1 MNDWRESY
9 RMKVI
14 NMCKKI
20 SLVTNI
26 RILVAIGLLFNLI
39 MSGLGMY
46 FMNDINNSST
56 LINRDVVDPLVKAN
70 NLRSDFYKL
79 RIAVL
84 QTLSDYD
91 AQKNA
96 EVDKLYQTVLATE
109 ADYFT
114 NRDQYE
120 FDREKKIKLDQLL
133 SDYRDKWMI
142 IHDTYLKANKPVPD
156 EVEQTFAE
164 FSNRLDTNVNDII
177 LYLTTNGD
185 KLDSDA
191 TEKYDYAWNYYAVL
205 MGCVVFCVILVSY
218 ILSTSINSSAKEMIQ
233 YCEEFGKGNLTIK
246 IEEADN
252 TEFGRM
258 RGALA
263 NAVITTSSMI
273 DIVQRKSDDLTK
285 ASHNLSA
292 ISEQLSAAFE
302 TVSQSVHE
310 TSTGV
315 GEQTRDLVVIAETM
329 AEFGEQLTEIVQSIQ
344 VVDGLTRDIQ
354 DIASESDI
362 HMNKAAQSVEH
373 TNEVFLGLIK
383 NISKV
388 NENVNK
394 IDEITSLI
402 NTIADQT
409 NLLALNAA
417 IESARAGEHGKGFA
431 VVANEVRKLAE
442 QSRIFSQRISDQ
454 IGTISKDAEHML
466 QTADEMQMEMYTQ
479 KNDIANALN
488 SFTNITKAVEDI
500 GPKIHHLSQSAGHI
514 LEEKETISSKVE
526 NSTAVAEE
534 IFAKTEEIAST
545 SEQTTASSQEVAT
558 TAEVMFEMTNE
569 MQNVMKNFKV

>member
-1 MNDWRESY
+1 
-9 RMKVI
+9 
-14 NMCKKI
+14 
-20 SLVTNI
+20 
-26 RILVAIGLLFNLI
+26 
-39 MSGLGMY
+39 
-46 FMNDINNSST
+46 
-56 LINRDVVDPLVKAN
+56 
-70 NLRSDFYKL
+70 
-79 RIAVL
+79 
-84 QTLSDYD
+84 
-91 AQKNA
+91 
-96 EVDKLYQTVLATE
+96 
-109 ADYFT
+109 
-114 NRDQYE
+114 
-120 FDREKKIKLDQLL
+120 
-133 SDYRDKWMI
+133 
-142 IHDTYLKANKPVPD
+142 
-156 EVEQTFAE
+156 
-164 FSNRLDTNVNDII
+164 
-177 LYLTTNGD
+177 
-185 KLDSDA
+185 
-191 TEKYDYAWNYYAVL
+191 
-205 MGCVVFCVILVSY
+205 
-218 ILSTSINSSAKEMIQ
+218 MIQ

>member
-1 MNDWRESY
+1 
-9 RMKVI
+9 MKVFNI
-14 NMCKKI
+14 CKKI

-26 RILVAIGLLFNLI
+26 RILVAIGLLFSLI

-46 FMNDINNSST
+46 FMKDINDSST
-56 LINRDVVDPLVKAN
+56 LINRNVVDPLVKAN

-79 RIAVL
+79 RFAVL
-84 QTLSDYD
+84 QTISEYD
-91 AQKNA
+91 AKNYD
-96 EVDKLYQTVLATE
+96 EIDKLYNTVLASE

-114 NRDQYE
+114 NREENE
-120 FDREKKIKLDQLL
+120 FDREKKMQIDQLL
-133 SDYRDKWMI
+133 RSYFENWVTIR
-142 IHDTYLKANKPVPD
+142 DTYLKANNPVLQD
-156 EVEQTFAE
+156 VKQTFAE
-164 FSNRLDTNVNDII
+164 YAIKLDNNINDLI

-191 TEKYDYAWNYYAVL
+191 TEKYENAWSYYAIL
-205 MGCVVFCVILVSY
+205 MGSVIFIVVLVSY
-218 ILSTSINSSAKEMIQ
+218 ILSTSINNSAKEMIQ

-263 NAVITTSSMI
+263 NAVVNTSAMI
-273 DIVQRKSDDLTK
+273 DTVQRKSDDLTK

-302 TVSQSVHE
+302 IVTQSVHE

-315 GEQTRDLVVIAETM
+315 GEQTRDLVTIAETM

-354 DIASESDI
+354 DVARESDI

-373 TNEVFLGLIK
+373 TNEVFLGLIR
-383 NISKV
+383 NITKV

-394 IDEITSLI
+394 IDEFTGLI

-454 IGTISKDAEHML
+454 IGTISKDSEHML

-479 KNDIANALN
+479 KNDIANALH
-488 SFTNITKAVEDI
+488 SFANITKAVEDI

-514 LEEKETISSKVE
+514 LQEKETISARVE

-558 TAEVMFEMTNE
+558 TAEVMSEMTND
-569 MQNVMKNFKV
+569 MQAVMNNFKV

>member
-1 MNDWRESY
+1 
-9 RMKVI
+9 MKMI
-14 NMCKKI
+14 SMCKKI
-20 SLVTNI
+20 SLVINI

-79 RIAVL
+79 RIAIL
-84 QTLSDYD
+84 QTLRDYD
-91 AQKNA
+91 AQKSA
-96 EVDKLYQTVLATE
+96 EVDKLYNIVLANE
-109 ADYFT
+109 ANYFA
-114 NRDQYE
+114 NHDEHE
-120 FDREKKIKLDQLL
+120 FDREKKMKMDQLL
-133 SDYRDKWMI
+133 SDYRDNWI
-142 IHDTYLKANKPVPD
+142 IIRDTYLKADKPVPYD
-156 EVEQTFAE
+156 AEQTFAE
-164 FSNRLDTNVNDII
+164 YSNTLDTNVNDII
-177 LYLTTNGD
+177 LYLTANAD
-185 KLDSDA
+185 KLDTEA
-191 TEKYDYAWNYYAVL
+191 TEKYDHAWSYYAVL
-205 MGCVVFCVILVSY
+205 MGCVVFCVLLVSF
-218 ILSTSINSSAKEMIQ
+218 ILSTSINNSAKEMIQ

-258 RGALA
+258 RGALSQ
-263 NAVITTSSMI
+263 AVMNTSSMI
-273 DIVQRKSDDLTK
+273 TIVQRRSDDLTK

-292 ISEQLSAAFE
+292 ISEELSAAFE
-302 TVSQSVHE
+302 TVAQSVHE

-315 GEQTRDLVVIAETM
+315 GEQTNDLVVISETL
-329 AEFGEQLTEIVQSIQ
+329 AEFSEQLTEIVQSIQ

-354 DIASESDI
+354 DIARNSDM
-362 HMNKAAQSVEH
+362 HMNKVAQSVEH
-373 TNEVFLGLIK
+373 TNEVFMGLIK
-383 NISKV
+383 NITKV

-394 IDEITSLI
+394 IDEITILI

-454 IGTISKDAEHML
+454 SSSISKDAVHML
-466 QTADEMQMEMYTQ
+466 QTADEMQMEMHTQ
-479 KNDIANALN
+479 KNDIANAMQ
-488 SFTNITKAVEDI
+488 SFTDITKAVEDI
-500 GPKIHHLSQSAGHI
+500 GPKIHHLSLSAGQI
-514 LEEKETISSKVE
+514 LDEKETISAKVE
-526 NSTAVAEE
+526 SSTAVAEE
-534 IFAKTEEIAST
+534 IFAKTEDIAST

-558 TAEVMFEMTNE
+558 TAEVMSEMTNE
-569 MQNVMKNFKV
+569 MQVVMKKFKV

>member
-1 MNDWRESY
+1 
-9 RMKVI
+9 MKMI
-14 NMCKKI
+14 SMCKKI
-20 SLVTNI
+20 SLVINV

-84 QTLSDYD
+84 QTLRDYD
-91 AQKNA
+91 TQKNA
-96 EVDKLYQTVLATE
+96 EVDKLYNIVLATE
-109 ADYFT
+109 ENYFA
-114 NRDQYE
+114 NRDE
-120 FDREKKIKLDQLL
+120 HELDREKKMKMDQLL
-133 SDYRDKWMI
+133 SDYRDNWMI
-142 IHDTYLKANKPVPD
+142 IRDTYVKANKPVPHD
-156 EVEQTFAE
+156 AE
-164 FSNRLDTNVNDII
+164 LTLAEYSNTLDTNINDII
-177 LYLTTNGD
+177 LSLTASAD
-185 KLDSDA
+185 KLDTEA
-191 TEKYDYAWNYYAVL
+191 TEKYDHAWSYYAVL
-205 MGCVVFCVILVSY
+205 MGCAVFCVILVSF
-218 ILSTSINSSAKEMIQ
+218 ILSTSINHSAKEMIQ

-258 RGALA
+258 RGALSQ
-263 NAVITTSSMI
+263 AVMNTSSMI
-273 DIVQRKSDDLTK
+273 HIVQRKSDDLTK

-292 ISEQLSAAFE
+292 ISEELSAAFE
-302 TVSQSVHE
+302 TVAQSVHE

-315 GEQTRDLVVIAETM
+315 GEQTNDLVVISETLV
-329 AEFGEQLTEIVQSIQ
+329 EFGEQLTEIVKSIQ

-354 DIASESDI
+354 DIARDSDM
-362 HMNKAAQSVEH
+362 HMNKVAQSVEH
-373 TNEVFLGLIK
+373 TNEVFMGLIK
-383 NISKV
+383 NITKV

-394 IDEITSLI
+394 IDEITILI
-402 NTIADQT
+402 HTIADQT

-454 IGTISKDAEHML
+454 ISSISKDAVHML
-466 QTADEMQMEMYTQ
+466 QTADEMQMEMHTQ
-479 KNDIANALN
+479 KNDIANAMQ

-500 GPKIHHLSQSAGHI
+500 GPKIHHLSLSAGKI
-514 LEEKETISSKVE
+514 LDEKETISAKVE
-526 NSTAVAEE
+526 SSTAVAEE
-534 IFAKTEEIAST
+534 IFAKTEDIAST

-558 TAEVMFEMTNE
+558 TAEVMSEMTNE
-569 MQNVMKNFKV
+569 MQAVMKNFKV